1 MAFAMLFIGAT
12 VLAAVAPVVA
22 SPIDVFA
29 PARNGQLACVVPD
42 KAKRTCQSLSHY
54 AFEDGKIIDTTETL
68 LADKPLL
75 TITTRSVGE
84 IRGQNS
90 CGTLRTADIEAAT
103 FLLRGNPASRR
114 TADRGRE
121 AFMSVMA
128 NYLDREI
135 CRTYVRDGSAF
146 RTVTLVNGFEHRYL
160 SQPMIWVGPS
170 DGYEV
175 KP

>member
-1 MAFAMLFIGAT
+1 MALATLFIGAT
-12 VLAAVAPVVA
+12 VLAAAAPVVS
-22 SPIDVFA
+22 SPTDVFA
-29 PARNGQLACVVPD
+29 PARNGQLACIVPD
-42 KAKRTCQSLSHY
+42 KVKKTCRSLSHY
-54 AFEDGKIIDTTETL
+54 TFKDGKIIDTTETL
-68 LADKPLL
+68 LVEKPLL
-75 TITTRSVGE
+75 TVETRSVGE

-135 CRTYVRDGSAF
+135 CTTYVRDGAAF
-146 RTVTLVNGFEHRYL
+146 RTVILVNGSEHRHL